1 MLAILIICLVIF
13 GAISLPI
20 GIAMGLATMLCLVF
34 ATNIDPIMVA
44 QNAFAGID
52 SFSLM
57 AIPFFMLAGNF
68 MRYGGISKRLLD
80 LMINS
85 IYTHQEIFLREIIS
99 NASDA
104 IDKLA
109 YQALTDEKV
118 GLSRSDFAIE
128 LKPDE
133 TARTLTVSDNG
144 IGMDKDEMENNLGT
158 ICRSGSL
165 QFKQTLDKDKAA
177 DTDIIGQFGVGF
189 YSAFMVA
196 DKVTVISKKY
206 GSDEAW
212 KWESEGADG
221 YTMTPCERAAAG
233 TDVIMQLKA
242 DTDDEKYARFL
253 KTWELQSLVRK
264 YSDYI
269 RYPIR
274 MAVEKSRMKEG
285 TEKSDKPE
293 YETYTEVETLN
304 SMVPI
309 WNRNKKDV
317 TDEEYNNFYKEKFFD
332 FEDPLAVIH
341 ANVEGAVTYK
351 ALLFIPAKAPY
362 DFYTKDF
369 KKGLQLYSSGVMIM
383 DSCAD
388 LLPDYFNFVRGVVE
402 SPDLSL
408 NISRELLQHDR
419 QLKIICA
426 NLEKKIRGELERMLR
441 DEREKYEQ
449 FWQSFGRQLKLCAL
463 DNYGARKE
471 QLQDLLLFYSSTE
484 KKPVTLAEYVSR
496 MQPEQKFIYFASGDT
511 VDAIDHMPQTELLK
525 DHNMEILYFTDKADE
540 FLPDM
545 LQKYQDKPF
554 RSAIDGDLELGDE
567 QKPDETDSHQE
578 SFAFLKEALGD
589 KVDQVKAS
597 TRLKTHPVCLS
608 SGQGITFEME
618 KYFTAVQ
625 PELGMKAKRILEI
638 NVDHPAFAAFET
650 ARITDPDQAKKY
662 AQILYNQACLIA
674 GLPIENPSAY
684 TDLICSLW
692 K

>member
-1 MLAILIICLVIF
+1 MEKK
-13 GAISLPI
+13 
-20 GIAMGLATMLCLVF
+20 
-34 ATNIDPIMVA
+34 
-44 QNAFAGID
+44 AFKAE
-52 SFSLM
+52 SQ
-57 AIPFFMLAGNF
+57 
-68 MRYGGISKRLLD
+68 RLLD
-80 LMINS
+80 LMIHS
-85 IYTHQEIFLREIIS
+85 IYTHKEIFLREIIS

-104 IDKLA
+104 IDKLC
-109 YQALTDEKV
+109 YLSLTDENV
-118 GLSRSDFAIE
+118 GLKREDFAITLSVDKE
-128 LKPDE
+128 N
-133 TARTLTVSDNG
+133 RTLTVSDNG
-144 IGMDKDEMENNLGT
+144 IGMDADELENNLGV
-158 ICRSGSL
+158 IASSGTY
-165 QFKQTLDKDKAA
+165 QFRQGLDKEAESDV
-177 DTDIIGQFGVGF
+177 IGQFGVGF

-196 DKVTVISKKY
+196 DHITVISRKY
-206 GSDEAW
+206 GQEQAYR
-212 KWESEGADG
+212 WESDGLEG
-221 YTMTPCERAAAG
+221 YTIEPCTRDAVG
-233 TDVIMQLKA
+233 TDIIMHIKP
-242 DTDDEKYARFL
+242 DGDEEPDEYGQYLQEYALRR
-253 KTWELQSLVRK
+253 LVKK

-269 RYPIR
+269 RFPIK
-274 MAVEKSRMKEG
+274 MMMPHSQVKEG
-285 TEKSDKPE
+285 SPQDKPE
-293 YETYTEVETLN
+293 YEEVLAWETLN
-304 SMVPI
+304 SMVPL
-309 WNRNKKDV
+309 WQRMKADV
-317 TDEEYNNFYKEKFFD
+317 TREEYDKFYQERFG
-332 FEDPLAVIH
+332 DPAAPLSVITVS
-341 ANVEGAVTYK
+341 AEGAVTYK
-351 ALLFIPAKAPY
+351 ALLYIPSQAPSQY
-362 DFYTKDF
+362 YTEDYKP
-369 KKGLQLYSSGVMIM
+369 GLQLYASGVMIM

-419 QLKIICA
+419 QLKIISA
-426 NLEKKIRGELERMLR
+426 NLEKKIKAELERMLR
-441 DEREKYEQ
+441 DDREKYET
-449 FWQSFGRQLKLCAL
+449 FYRSFGRQLKLCAL

-567 QKPDETDSHQE
+567 RKPDETDSHQE

>member
-1 MLAILIICLVIF
+1 MEKK
-13 GAISLPI
+13 
-20 GIAMGLATMLCLVF
+20 
-34 ATNIDPIMVA
+34 
-44 QNAFAGID
+44 AFKAE
-52 SFSLM
+52 SQ
-57 AIPFFMLAGNF
+57 
-68 MRYGGISKRLLD
+68 RLLD
-80 LMINS
+80 LMIHS
-85 IYTHQEIFLREIIS
+85 IYTHKEIFLREIIS

-104 IDKLA
+104 IDKLC
-109 YQALTDEKV
+109 YLSLTDENV
-118 GLSRSDFAIE
+118 GLKREDFAITLSIDKE
-128 LKPDE
+128 N
-133 TARTLTVSDNG
+133 RTLTVSDNG
-144 IGMDKDEMENNLGT
+144 IGMDADELENNLGV
-158 ICRSGSL
+158 IASSGTY
-165 QFKQTLDKDKAA
+165 QFRQGLDKEAEA
-177 DTDIIGQFGVGF
+177 DVIGQFGVGF

-196 DKVTVISKKY
+196 DHITVISRKY
-206 GSDEAW
+206 GREQAYR
-212 KWESEGADG
+212 WESDGLEG
-221 YTMTPCERAAAG
+221 YTIEPCARDAVG
-233 TDVIMQLKA
+233 TDIIMHIKP
-242 DTDDEKYARFL
+242 DGEEKDEYSQYLREYPLYK
-253 KTWELQSLVRK
+253 LVKK

-269 RYPIR
+269 RFPIK
-274 MAVEKSRMKEG
+274 MLMPHPQVKEG
-285 TEKSDKPE
+285 SPEDKPE
-293 YETYTEVETLN
+293 YEEVFEWETLN
-304 SMVPI
+304 SMVPL
-309 WNRNKKDV
+309 WQRKKADV
-317 TDEEYNNFYKEKFFD
+317 TREEYDKFYQERFG
-332 FEDPLAVIH
+332 DPAAPLSVITVS
-341 ANVEGAVTYK
+341 AEGAVTYK
-351 ALLFIPAKAPY
+351 ALLYIPSQAPSQY
-362 DFYTKDF
+362 YTEDYKP
-369 KKGLQLYSSGVMIM
+369 GLQLYASGVMIM

-419 QLKIICA
+419 QLKIISA
-426 NLEKKIRGELERMLR
+426 NLEKKIKAELERMLK
-441 DEREKYEQ
+441 DDRENYEK
-449 FWQSFGRQLKLCAL
+449 FYRSFGRQLKLCAL

-650 ARITDPDQAKKY
+650 ARITDPDKAKKY

>member
-1 MLAILIICLVIF
+1 MEKK
-13 GAISLPI
+13 
-20 GIAMGLATMLCLVF
+20 
-34 ATNIDPIMVA
+34 
-44 QNAFAGID
+44 AFKAE
-52 SFSLM
+52 SQ
-57 AIPFFMLAGNF
+57 
-68 MRYGGISKRLLD
+68 RLLD
-80 LMINS
+80 LMIHS
-85 IYTHQEIFLREIIS
+85 IYTHKEIFLREIIS

-104 IDKLA
+104 IDKLC
-109 YQALTDEKV
+109 YLSLTDENV
-118 GLSRSDFAIE
+118 GLKREDFAITLSIDKE
-128 LKPDE
+128 N
-133 TARTLTVSDNG
+133 RTLTVSDNG
-144 IGMDKDEMENNLGT
+144 IGMDADELENNLGV
-158 ICRSGSL
+158 IASSGTY
-165 QFKQTLDKDKAA
+165 QFRQGLDKEAEA
-177 DTDIIGQFGVGF
+177 DVIGQFGVGF

-196 DKVTVISKKY
+196 DHITVISRKY
-206 GSDEAW
+206 GQEQAYR
-212 KWESEGADG
+212 WESDGLEG
-221 YTMTPCERAAAG
+221 YTIEPCTRDTVG
-233 TDVIMQLKA
+233 TDIIMHIKP
-242 DTDDEKYARFL
+242 DGEEKDEYSQYLREYPLYK
-253 KTWELQSLVRK
+253 LVKK

-269 RYPIR
+269 RFPIK
-274 MAVEKSRMKEG
+274 MMMPHPQVKEG
-285 TEKSDKPE
+285 SPEDKPE
-293 YETYTEVETLN
+293 YEEVFAWETLN
-304 SMVPI
+304 SMVPL
-309 WNRNKKDV
+309 WQRKKADV
-317 TDEEYNNFYKEKFFD
+317 TREEYDKFYQERFG
-332 FEDPLAVIH
+332 DPAAPLSVITVS
-341 ANVEGAVTYK
+341 AEGAVTYK
-351 ALLFIPAKAPY
+351 ALLYIPSQAHSQY
-362 DFYTKDF
+362 YTEDYKP
-369 KKGLQLYSSGVMIM
+369 GLQLYASGVMIM

-419 QLKIICA
+419 QLKIISA
-426 NLEKKIRGELERMLR
+426 NLEKKIKAELERMLR
-441 DEREKYEQ
+441 DDREKYET
-449 FWQSFGRQLKLCAL
+449 FYRSFGRQLKLCAL

>member
-1 MLAILIICLVIF
+1 MEKK
-13 GAISLPI
+13 
-20 GIAMGLATMLCLVF
+20 
-34 ATNIDPIMVA
+34 
-44 QNAFAGID
+44 AFKAE
-52 SFSLM
+52 SQ
-57 AIPFFMLAGNF
+57 
-68 MRYGGISKRLLD
+68 RLLD
-80 LMINS
+80 LMIHS
-85 IYTHQEIFLREIIS
+85 IYTHKEIFLREIIS

-104 IDKLA
+104 IDKLC
-109 YQALTDEKV
+109 YLSLTDENV
-118 GLSRSDFAIE
+118 GLKREDFAITLSIDKE
-128 LKPDE
+128 N
-133 TARTLTVSDNG
+133 RTLTVSDNG
-144 IGMDKDEMENNLGT
+144 IGMDESELENNLGV
-158 ICRSGSL
+158 IASSGTF
-165 QFKQTLDKDKAA
+165 QFRQELDKEAEA
-177 DTDIIGQFGVGF
+177 DVIGQFGVGF

-196 DKVTVISKKY
+196 DHITVISRKY
-206 GSDEAW
+206 GQEQAYR
-212 KWESEGADG
+212 WESDGLEG
-221 YTMTPCERAAAG
+221 YTIEPCTRDAVG
-233 TDVIMQLKA
+233 TDIIMHIKP
-242 DTDDEKYARFL
+242 DGDEEPDEYGQYLQEYALRR
-253 KTWELQSLVRK
+253 LVKK

-269 RYPIR
+269 RFPIR
-274 MAVEKSRMKEG
+274 MQMPHSQVKEG
-285 TEKSDKPE
+285 SPQDKPE
-293 YETYTEVETLN
+293 YEEVFAWETLN
-304 SMVPI
+304 SMVPL
-309 WNRNKKDV
+309 WQRKKADV
-317 TDEEYNNFYKEKFFD
+317 TREEYDKFYQERFG
-332 FEDPLAVIH
+332 DPAAPLSVITVS
-341 ANVEGAVTYK
+341 AEGAVTYK
-351 ALLFIPAKAPY
+351 ALLYIPSQAPSQY
-362 DFYTKDF
+362 YTEDYKP
-369 KKGLQLYSSGVMIM
+369 GLQLYASGVMIM

-419 QLKIICA
+419 QLKIISA
-426 NLEKKIRGELERMLR
+426 NLEKKIKAELERMLK
-441 DEREKYEQ
+441 DDRENYEK
-449 FWQSFGRQLKLCAL
+449 FYRSFGRQLKLCAL

-554 RSAIDGDLELGDE
+554 RSAIDGDLELDDE
-567 QKPDETDSHQE
+567 QKPDETDSYQE
-578 SFAFLKEALGD
+578 GFAFLKEALGD

-597 TRLKTHPVCLS
+597 TKLRTHPVCLS

-650 ARITDPDQAKKY
+650 ARIIDPDKAKKY
-662 AQILYNQACLIA
+662 AEILYNQACLIA

-684 TDLICSLW
+684 TDLVCSLW

>member
-1 MLAILIICLVIF
+1 MEKK
-13 GAISLPI
+13 
-20 GIAMGLATMLCLVF
+20 
-34 ATNIDPIMVA
+34 
-44 QNAFAGID
+44 AFKAE
-52 SFSLM
+52 SQ
-57 AIPFFMLAGNF
+57 
-68 MRYGGISKRLLD
+68 RLLD
-80 LMINS
+80 LMIHS
-85 IYTHQEIFLREIIS
+85 IYTHKEIFLREIIS

-104 IDKLA
+104 IDKLC
-109 YQALTDEKV
+109 YLSLTDENV
-118 GLSRSDFAIE
+118 GLKREDFAITLSVDKE
-128 LKPDE
+128 N
-133 TARTLTVSDNG
+133 RTLTVSDNG
-144 IGMDKDEMENNLGT
+144 IGMDADELENNLGV
-158 ICRSGSL
+158 IASSGTY
-165 QFKQTLDKDKAA
+165 QFRQGLDKEAEA
-177 DTDIIGQFGVGF
+177 DVIGQFGVGF

-196 DKVTVISKKY
+196 DHITVISRKY
-206 GSDEAW
+206 GQEQAYR
-212 KWESEGADG
+212 WESDGLEG
-221 YTMTPCERAAAG
+221 YTIEPCTRDAVG
-233 TDVIMQLKA
+233 TDIIMHIKP
-242 DTDDEKYARFL
+242 DGDEEPDEYGQYLQEYALRR
-253 KTWELQSLVRK
+253 LVKK

-269 RYPIR
+269 RFPIK
-274 MAVEKSRMKEG
+274 MMMPHSQVKEG
-285 TEKSDKPE
+285 SPQDKPE
-293 YETYTEVETLN
+293 YEEVLAWETLN
-304 SMVPI
+304 SMVPL
-309 WNRNKKDV
+309 WQRKKADV
-317 TDEEYNNFYKEKFFD
+317 TREEYDKFYQERFG
-332 FEDPLAVIH
+332 DPAAPLSVITVS
-341 ANVEGAVTYK
+341 AEGAVTYK
-351 ALLFIPAKAPY
+351 ALLYIPSQAPSQY
-362 DFYTKDF
+362 YTEDYKP
-369 KKGLQLYSSGVMIM
+369 GLQLYASGVMIM

-419 QLKIICA
+419 QLKIISA
-426 NLEKKIRGELERMLR
+426 NLEKKIKAELERMLR
-441 DEREKYEQ
+441 DDREKYET
-449 FWQSFGRQLKLCAL
+449 FYRSFGRQLKLCAL
-463 DNYGARKE
+463 DSYGARKE

>member
-1 MLAILIICLVIF
+1 MEKK
-13 GAISLPI
+13 
-20 GIAMGLATMLCLVF
+20 
-34 ATNIDPIMVA
+34 
-44 QNAFAGID
+44 AFKAE
-52 SFSLM
+52 SQ
-57 AIPFFMLAGNF
+57 
-68 MRYGGISKRLLD
+68 RLLD
-80 LMINS
+80 LMIHS
-85 IYTHQEIFLREIIS
+85 IYTHKEIFLREIIS

-104 IDKLA
+104 IDKLC
-109 YQALTDEKV
+109 YLSLTDENV
-118 GLSRSDFAIE
+118 GLKREDFAITLSVDKE
-128 LKPDE
+128 N
-133 TARTLTVSDNG
+133 RTLTVSDNG
-144 IGMDKDEMENNLGT
+144 IGMDADELENNLGV
-158 ICRSGSL
+158 IASSGTY
-165 QFKQTLDKDKAA
+165 QFRQGLDKEAEA
-177 DTDIIGQFGVGF
+177 DVIGQFGVGF

-196 DKVTVISKKY
+196 DHITVISRKY
-206 GSDEAW
+206 GQEQAYR
-212 KWESEGADG
+212 WESDGLEG
-221 YTMTPCERAAAG
+221 YTIEPCTRDAVG
-233 TDVIMQLKA
+233 TDIIMHIKP
-242 DTDDEKYARFL
+242 DGDEEPDEYGQYLQEYALRR
-253 KTWELQSLVRK
+253 LVKK

-269 RYPIR
+269 RFPIK
-274 MAVEKSRMKEG
+274 MMMPHSQVKEG
-285 TEKSDKPE
+285 SPQDKPE
-293 YETYTEVETLN
+293 YEEVLAWETLN
-304 SMVPI
+304 SMVPL
-309 WNRNKKDV
+309 WQRKKADV
-317 TDEEYNNFYKEKFFD
+317 TREEYDKFYQERFG
-332 FEDPLAVIH
+332 DPAAPLSVITVS
-341 ANVEGAVTYK
+341 AEGAVTYK
-351 ALLFIPAKAPY
+351 ALLYIPSQAPSQY
-362 DFYTKDF
+362 YTEDYKP
-369 KKGLQLYSSGVMIM
+369 GLQLYASGVMIM

-419 QLKIICA
+419 QLKIISA
-426 NLEKKIRGELERMLR
+426 NLEKKIKAELERMLR
-441 DEREKYEQ
+441 DDREKYET
-449 FWQSFGRQLKLCAL
+449 FYRSFGRQLKLCAL

-554 RSAIDGDLELGDE
+554 RSAIDGDLELDDE
-567 QKPDETDSHQE
+567 QKPDETDSLQE

-650 ARITDPDQAKKY
+650 ARITDPDKVKKY

>member
-1 MLAILIICLVIF
+1 MEKK
-13 GAISLPI
+13 
-20 GIAMGLATMLCLVF
+20 
-34 ATNIDPIMVA
+34 
-44 QNAFAGID
+44 AFKAE
-52 SFSLM
+52 SQ
-57 AIPFFMLAGNF
+57 
-68 MRYGGISKRLLD
+68 RLLD
-80 LMINS
+80 LMIHS
-85 IYTHQEIFLREIIS
+85 IYTHKEIFLREIIS

-104 IDKLA
+104 IDKLC
-109 YQALTDEKV
+109 YLSLTDENV
-118 GLSRSDFAIE
+118 GLKREDFAITLSVDKE
-128 LKPDE
+128 N
-133 TARTLTVSDNG
+133 RTLTVSDNG
-144 IGMDKDEMENNLGT
+144 IGMDADELENNLGV
-158 ICRSGSL
+158 IASSGTF
-165 QFKQTLDKDKAA
+165 QFRQELDKEAEA
-177 DTDIIGQFGVGF
+177 DVIGQFGVGF

-196 DKVTVISKKY
+196 DHITVISRKY
-206 GSDEAW
+206 GQEQAYR
-212 KWESEGADG
+212 WESDGLEG
-221 YTMTPCERAAAG
+221 YTIEPCTRDAVG
-233 TDVIMQLKA
+233 TDIIMHIKP
-242 DTDDEKYARFL
+242 DGDEEPDEYGQYLQEYALRR
-253 KTWELQSLVRK
+253 LVKK

-269 RYPIR
+269 RFPIK
-274 MAVEKSRMKEG
+274 MMMPHSQVKEG
-285 TEKSDKPE
+285 SPQDKPE
-293 YETYTEVETLN
+293 YEEVLAWETLN
-304 SMVPI
+304 SMVPL
-309 WNRNKKDV
+309 WQRKKADV
-317 TDEEYNNFYKEKFFD
+317 TREEYDKFYQERFG
-332 FEDPLAVIH
+332 DPAAPLSVITVS
-341 ANVEGAVTYK
+341 AEGAVTYK
-351 ALLFIPAKAPY
+351 ALLYIPSQAPSQY
-362 DFYTKDF
+362 YTEDYKP
-369 KKGLQLYSSGVMIM
+369 GLQLYASGVMIM

-419 QLKIICA
+419 QLKIISA
-426 NLEKKIRGELERMLR
+426 NLEKKIKAELERMLR
-441 DEREKYEQ
+441 DDREKYET
-449 FWQSFGRQLKLCAL
+449 FYRSFGRQLKLCAL

-578 SFAFLKEALGD
+578 SFAFLMEALGD

>member
-1 MLAILIICLVIF
+1 MEKK
-13 GAISLPI
+13 
-20 GIAMGLATMLCLVF
+20 
-34 ATNIDPIMVA
+34 
-44 QNAFAGID
+44 AFKAE
-52 SFSLM
+52 SQ
-57 AIPFFMLAGNF
+57 
-68 MRYGGISKRLLD
+68 RLLD
-80 LMINS
+80 LMIHS
-85 IYTHQEIFLREIIS
+85 IYTHKEIFLREIIS

-104 IDKLA
+104 IDKLC
-109 YQALTDEKV
+109 YLSLTDENV
-118 GLSRSDFAIE
+118 GLKREDFAITLSVDKE
-128 LKPDE
+128 N
-133 TARTLTVSDNG
+133 RTLTVSDNG
-144 IGMDKDEMENNLGT
+144 IGMDADELENNLGV
-158 ICRSGSL
+158 IAPSGTY
-165 QFKQTLDKDKAA
+165 QFRQGLDKEAEA
-177 DTDIIGQFGVGF
+177 DVIGQFGVGF

-196 DKVTVISKKY
+196 DHITVISRKY
-206 GSDEAW
+206 GQEQAYR
-212 KWESEGADG
+212 WESDGLEG
-221 YTMTPCERAAAG
+221 YTIEPCTRDAVG
-233 TDVIMQLKA
+233 TDIIMHIKP
-242 DTDDEKYARFL
+242 DGDEEPDEYGQYLQEYALRRL
-253 KTWELQSLVRK
+253 GKK

-269 RYPIR
+269 RFPIK
-274 MAVEKSRMKEG
+274 MMMPHSQVKEG
-285 TEKSDKPE
+285 SPQDKPE
-293 YETYTEVETLN
+293 YEEVLAWETLN
-304 SMVPI
+304 SMVPL
-309 WNRNKKDV
+309 WQRKKADV
-317 TDEEYNNFYKEKFFD
+317 TREEYDKFYQERFG
-332 FEDPLAVIH
+332 DPAAPLSVITVS
-341 ANVEGAVTYK
+341 AEGAVTYK
-351 ALLFIPAKAPY
+351 ALLYIPSQAPSQY
-362 DFYTKDF
+362 YTEDYKP
-369 KKGLQLYSSGVMIM
+369 GLQLYASGVMIM

-419 QLKIICA
+419 QLKIISA
-426 NLEKKIRGELERMLR
+426 NLEKKIKAELERMLR
-441 DEREKYEQ
+441 DDREKYET
-449 FWQSFGRQLKLCAL
+449 FYRSFGRQLKLCAL

>member
-1 MLAILIICLVIF
+1 MEKK
-13 GAISLPI
+13 
-20 GIAMGLATMLCLVF
+20 
-34 ATNIDPIMVA
+34 
-44 QNAFAGID
+44 AFKAE
-52 SFSLM
+52 SQ
-57 AIPFFMLAGNF
+57 
-68 MRYGGISKRLLD
+68 RLLD
-80 LMINS
+80 LMIHS
-85 IYTHQEIFLREIIS
+85 IYTHKEIFLREIIS

-104 IDKLA
+104 IDKLC
-109 YQALTDEKV
+109 YLSLTDENV
-118 GLSRSDFAIE
+118 GLKREDFAITLSIDKE
-128 LKPDE
+128 N
-133 TARTLTVSDNG
+133 RTLTVSDNG
-144 IGMDKDEMENNLGT
+144 IGMDESELENNLGV
-158 ICRSGSL
+158 IASSGTF
-165 QFKQTLDKDKAA
+165 QFRQGLDKEAEA
-177 DTDIIGQFGVGF
+177 DVIGQFGVGF

-196 DKVTVISKKY
+196 DHITVISRKY
-206 GSDEAW
+206 GQEQAYR
-212 KWESEGADG
+212 WESDGLEG
-221 YTMTPCERAAAG
+221 YTIEPCTRDAVG
-233 TDVIMQLKA
+233 TDIIMHIKP
-242 DTDDEKYARFL
+242 DGDEEPDEYGQYLQEYALRR
-253 KTWELQSLVRK
+253 LVKK

-269 RYPIR
+269 RFPIK
-274 MAVEKSRMKEG
+274 MMMPHSQVKEG
-285 TEKSDKPE
+285 SPQDKPE
-293 YETYTEVETLN
+293 YEEVLAWETLN
-304 SMVPI
+304 SMVPL
-309 WNRNKKDV
+309 WQRKKADV
-317 TDEEYNNFYKEKFFD
+317 TREEYDKFYQERFG
-332 FEDPLAVIH
+332 DPAAPLSVITVS
-341 ANVEGAVTYK
+341 AEGAVTYK
-351 ALLFIPAKAPY
+351 ALLYIPSQAPSQY
-362 DFYTKDF
+362 YTEDYKP
-369 KKGLQLYSSGVMIM
+369 GLQLYASGVMIM

-419 QLKIICA
+419 QLKIISA
-426 NLEKKIRGELERMLR
+426 NLEKKIKAELERMLR
-441 DEREKYEQ
+441 DDREKYET
-449 FWQSFGRQLKLCAL
+449 FYRSFGRQLKLCAL

-650 ARITDPDQAKKY
+650 ARITDPDKAKKY